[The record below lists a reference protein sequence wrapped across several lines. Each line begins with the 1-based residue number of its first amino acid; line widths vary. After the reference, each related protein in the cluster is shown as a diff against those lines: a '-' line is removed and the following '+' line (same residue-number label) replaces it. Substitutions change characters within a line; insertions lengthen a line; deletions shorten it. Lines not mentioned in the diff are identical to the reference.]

1 MLQVIQE
8 SLRIESPST
17 ISSAVA
23 LTQDTVIYDKV
34 FRSDTTI
41 FIANHRLHVNKNQ
54 WIEPDK
60 FIPERF
66 NPSSPYFLTPEGTR
80 RSPMSFVPFLGGKR
94 ICVGKTFAELVA
106 KSILPI
112 ILCQLSIDIPADSD
126 LAVDQKPSLS
136 HFSNMPN
143 YYVQVTDKNLLAA

>member
-8 SLRIESPST
+8 SLRIDSPST
-17 ISSAVA
+17 ISSGVNV
-23 LTQDTVIYDKV
+23 TEDTVIYDKV
-34 FRSDTTI
+34 FRSDTAI
-41 FIANHRLHVNKNQ
+41 QIANHRLHMSQKQ
-54 WIEPDK
+54 WIEPQK
-60 FIPERF
+60 FIPDRF

-112 ILCQLSIDIPADSD
+112 ILCQLIIDIPADSD
-126 LAVDQKPSLS
+126 LASDKKPTFS
-136 HFSNMPN
+136 HFSAMPN
-143 YYVQVTDKNLLAA
+143 FYVQVKERDLLLA

>member
-1 MLQVIQE
+1 
-8 SLRIESPST
+8 
-17 ISSAVA
+17 
-23 LTQDTVIYDKV
+23 
-34 FRSDTTI
+34 
-41 FIANHRLHVNKNQ
+41 
-54 WIEPDK
+54 
-60 FIPERF
+60 
-66 NPSSPYFLTPEGTR
+66 
-80 RSPMSFVPFLGGKR
+80 MSFVPFLGGKR

-143 YYVQVTDKNLLAA
+143 YYVQVTEKSLLAA